1 MATAKPLHL
10 RTSGRRSRRK
20 RVAWTVAIAAAVLLV
35 YFWPTIRANAVAGA
49 SVGARVACSCRY
61 VAGRELSE
69 CRGDF
74 EPGMGLIVLT
84 QDDAAKSV
92 TARFPLL
99 SRETA
104 YFREGEGCTLEKW
117 AH

>member
-1 MATAKPLHL
+1 MATAKPLPL
-10 RTSGRRSRRK
+10 RKSGRRSRRK
-20 RVAWTVAIAAAVLLV
+20 RAAWFVAIAMAALLIF
-35 YFWPTIRANAVAGA
+35 FWPTIRSYAVAGA

-104 YFREGEGCTLEKW
+104 YYRAGEGCTLEKW
-117 AH
+117 PD